1 MHVRQLPLLVQS
13 NWVGRDFIFAC
24 FDRDS
29 RNLSG
34 LPLSIV
40 SIKFKKFWR
49 IASLFPDESIAAR
62 IERDYENPIQG
73 SLKIWEQ
80 SANLACEPTIRSD
93 IFRNSRRFLGK
104 SRMNSECARY
114 GNSFEIPKSDGNSGK
129 SKNEMRTR
137 GTLSAF
143 SLNFLKVRR

>member
-29 RNLSG
+29 RNLSS

-49 IASLFPDESIAAR
+49 IASLFPDESIA
-62 IERDYENPIQG
+62 G
-73 SLKIWEQ
+73 KIDEGN
-80 SANLACEPTIRSD
+80 AIMKIRS
-93 IFRNSRRFLGK
+93 
-104 SRMNSECARY
+104 
-114 GNSFEIPKSDGNSGK
+114 
-129 SKNEMRTR
+129 
-137 GTLSAF
+137 
-143 SLNFLKVRR
+143 KVL